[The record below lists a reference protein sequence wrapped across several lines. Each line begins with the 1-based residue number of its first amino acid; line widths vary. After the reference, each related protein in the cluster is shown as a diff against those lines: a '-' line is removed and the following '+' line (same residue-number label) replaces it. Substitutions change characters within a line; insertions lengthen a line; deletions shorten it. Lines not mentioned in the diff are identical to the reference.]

1 VQGAV
6 SRRRVLVIGG
16 TGFLGRRIV
25 DQFLAHGDHVSVVS
39 RGMRSARMG
48 DIEHIAVD
56 RHDVAAFQSVLRE
69 RSFDMVVD
77 NIAFDADD
85 VHATVTALRD
95 RVGHYVL
102 TSSAA
107 VYANLQVRHPL
118 HESEADLSAR
128 LPDDAPDPFHPR
140 LKHAYG
146 NGKRAAE
153 QAVEDSG
160 VAWTT
165 LRPPV
170 IVAADDRTERIWW
183 LVQRI
188 LDERGPVVVPD
199 WGPGRLFQVAWA
211 DDVARAV
218 VSVSGNSEA
227 FGHAYNVAQAEI
239 FTAATWVTAF
249 AAALGR
255 PGSYVRIPEAA
266 LEAAG
271 LPGYSMPIAGRPL
284 GHVLLD
290 CGAIRRDI
298 GFEPSPEA
306 TWLGQTARDCAAN
319 PPPRPSTGYERRAAE
334 LGACDKSA
342 TSARGPWTSG
352 NTSDFTTTGTT
363 CDG

>member
-6 SRRRVLVIGG
+6 SRRGALVIGG
-16 TGFLGRRIV
+16 TGFLGQRIV
-25 DQFLAHGDHVSVVS
+25 DQFLEHGDDVSVVS
-39 RGMRSARMG
+39 RGMRSSRTA
-48 DIEHIAVD
+48 DIEHIVVD
-56 RHDVAAFQSVLRE
+56 RHDAAAFQSALRE
-69 RSFDMVVD
+69 RSFDVVVD

-85 VHATVTALRD
+85 VHATVSALRD
-95 RVGHYVL
+95 RIGHYVL

-107 VYANLQVRHPL
+107 AYANLQVRHPL
-118 HESEADLSAR
+118 HESEADLSVR

-153 QAVEDSG
+153 QALARSG
-160 VAWTT
+160 VPWTV

-211 DDVARAV
+211 DDVARATF
-218 VSVSGNSEA
+218 SASGNSA
-227 FGHAYNVAQAEI
+227 AYGHAYNVAQAEI
-239 FTAATWVTAF
+239 FTGATWVTAF

-255 PGSYVRIPEAA
+255 PGSYVCIPEAA
-266 LEAAG
+266 LESAG
-271 LPGYSMPIAGRPL
+271 LPDYSMPIAGRPL

-298 GFEPSPEA
+298 GFAPSPEA

-319 PPPRPSTGYERRAAE
+319 PPSRPSAGYERRPAE
-334 LGACDKSA
+334 LHAG
-342 TSARGPWTSG
+342 RLGR
-352 NTSDFTTTGTT
+352 
-363 CDG
+363 

>member
-25 DQFLAHGDHVSVVS
+25 DEFLAHGDDVSVVS
-39 RGMRSARMG
+39 RGMRSAQTADM
-48 DIEHIAVD
+48 EHIVVD
-56 RHDVAAFQSVLRE
+56 RHDVAAFRSALRE
-69 RSFDMVVD
+69 RSFDAVVD

-85 VHATVTALRD
+85 VHATVTALGD

-118 HESEADLSAR
+118 HESEADLSVR

-153 QAVEDSG
+153 QALADSG
-160 VAWTT
+160 VRWTV

-188 LDERGPVVVPD
+188 LDGRGPIVVPD

-211 DDVARAV
+211 DDVARAIV
-218 VSVSGNSEA
+218 FATGNPA
-227 FGHAYNVAQAEI
+227 AYDRAYNVAQAEI
-239 FTAATWVTAF
+239 FTAATWVIAF

-255 PGSYVRIPEAA
+255 PSSYVRIPETA
-266 LEAAG
+266 LDAAG

-290 CGAIRRDI
+290 CGALRRDI

-319 PPPRPSTGYERRAAE
+319 PPTRPSAGYERRAAE
-334 LGACDKSA
+334 VGACGTSA
-342 TSARGPWTSG
+342 TSARGPRTSG

-363 CDG
+363 FDG